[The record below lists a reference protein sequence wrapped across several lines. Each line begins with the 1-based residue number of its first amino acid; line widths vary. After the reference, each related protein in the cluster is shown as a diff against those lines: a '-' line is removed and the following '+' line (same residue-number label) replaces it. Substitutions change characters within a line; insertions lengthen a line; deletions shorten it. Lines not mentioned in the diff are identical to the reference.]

1 MPRGEGRH
9 GEMTALVWVL
19 VVAIVVL
26 GAFVAAGLVLGS
38 RALRQLQSSK
48 IDAKDRQDQ
57 VDDAKAKVAAAG
69 FKFNYLIDSQ
79 PNSAAANTVTRQ
91 DPAAGQSALPGAAI
105 NVYVSAGGT
114 TTGG

>member
-1 MPRGEGRH
+1 M
-9 GEMTALVWVL
+9 
-19 VVAIVVL
+19 
-26 GAFVAAGLVLGS
+26 
-38 RALRQLQSSK
+38 
-48 IDAKDRQDQ
+48 
-57 VDDAKAKVAAAG
+57 AAAG

-114 TTGG
+114 TSGG